1 MRLFGW
7 FLNLVYLGLLAAA
20 APWLIWR
27 GWTQG
32 RYRRG
37 WREKLW
43 GRLPLRR
50 DDGRPLLWFHAV
62 SVGEVLSLRP
72 LLSRLRQWRPDADV
86 LLSTSTDAGYD
97 VARQHFPHC
106 RVTWCPLDFSWA
118 VRRALRR
125 VRPDL
130 LVLVELELW
139 PNLMA
144 AAAAAGVPVVLING
158 RLSERSHRAYRHIRP
173 LMRSLLA
180 RCALLAV
187 QNEEY
192 RSRFLSLGAA
202 PPRVIVS
209 GSLKFDGAEQDRDN
223 PRTSA
228 LRYELGVPVSAPVFI
243 AGSTQAPEEAAA
255 LDAWLAARRV
265 HPDVRL
271 ILVPRHPQRFEE
283 VATLVRSRGLPLRR
297 RSELLPARVR
307 GGIPAL
313 AVPSDAPGTVLL
325 VDTVGELAALWG
337 LADIAYVGGS
347 LTPGRGGQNMLEPA
361 AYGAAVLFGPHT
373 ENFRD
378 VVDSLLAGDAA
389 VVVRSPEELT
399 TCLRELLNE
408 PVRRRRMGDRA
419 QGIVRRHQ
427 GAAERTLS
435 LLLAQISREG
445 TDSQP
450 VSRAA

>member
-7 FLNLVYLGLLAAA
+7 LLNLVYLGLLGAA
-20 APWLIWR
+20 APWLMWR
-27 GWTQG
+27 AGVQG

-43 GRLPLRR
+43 GALPLRT
-50 DDGRPLLWFHAV
+50 DDSRPLLWFHAV

-72 LLSRLRQWRPDADV
+72 LMARLAEQRPDVQV

-130 LVLVELELW
+130 LALVELELW
-139 PNLMA
+139 PNLMTE
-144 AAAAAGVPVVLING
+144 AAAAGVPVVLVNG
-158 RLSERSHRAYRHIRP
+158 RLSERSHRSYQRIRP
-173 LMRSLLA
+173 LVRSLLS
-180 RCALLAV
+180 RCSLIAV
-187 QNEEY
+187 QSHEY
-192 RSRFLSLGAA
+192 RRRFLSLGAE
-202 PPRVIVS
+202 PQRVIVT
-209 GSLKFDGAEQDRDN
+209 GSLKFDGVEMDRRN

-228 LRYELGVPVSAPVFI
+228 LRRTLGLPSSAPVLV

-255 LDAWLAARRV
+255 LEAWLAARRT
-265 HPDVRL
+265 HPDLRL
-271 ILVPRHPQRFEE
+271 ILVPRHPRRFEE
-283 VATLVRSRGLPLRR
+283 VAALVRSRGLSLRR
-297 RSELLPARVR
+297 RSQLAAEEE
-307 GGIPAL
+307 GGRDPWA
-313 AVPSDAPGTVLL
+313 ACRSESSETVLL
-325 VDTVGELAALWG
+325 VDTVGELAAVWG

-378 VVDSLLAGDAA
+378 IVAALLAEDAA
-389 VVVRSPEELT
+389 VVVRSAQELT
-399 TCLRELLNE
+399 TRLRELLDTPNE
-408 PVRRRRMGDRA
+408 ARRRGERA
-419 QGIVRRHQ
+419 RAVVRQCQG
-427 GAAERTLS
+427 GAERTFT
-435 LLLAQISREG
+435 LLLNQLPGGAEPSCL
-445 TDSQP
+445 
-450 VSRAA
+450 SRAA